1 MSKDTN
7 LNFVAQIRDKM
18 KSHNFMLSYRGN
30 FSQDITKALLGVSEK
45 QLDADGT
52 ELGVKKK
59 VFNVMVE
66 CLQNVAKH
74 TSEVNE
80 YTETYSALFM
90 LGRSDTDYIIYSGNV
105 IDNKNVDQL
114 KERIMHVNSMDKDE
128 LKEFYKMIISSNDLS
143 EKAGAGLGLL
153 DIAKKS
159 GNKLDYDFQPI
170 DDKKSFFSLRTYV
183 TIPS

>member
-1 MSKDTN
+1 MSKDTS
-7 LNFVAQIRDKM
+7 LDFVAQIRDRM

-30 FSQDITKALLGVSEK
+30 FSQDITKALLGVSER
-45 QLDADGT
+45 QLEQEGT
-52 ELGVKKK
+52 DLAVKKK

-74 TSEVNE
+74 TAEVDE
-80 YTETYSALFM
+80 YTDNYSALFM
-90 LGRSDTDYIIYSGNV
+90 LGRSATDYIIYSGNV
-105 IDNKNVDQL
+105 IDNKNVDEL
-114 KERIMHVNSMDKDE
+114 KEKIMYVNSMDKDE
-128 LKEFYKMIISSNDLS
+128 LKEFYKMIISSGDLS
-143 EKAGAGLGLL
+143 AKAGAGLGLL

-170 DDKKSFFSLRTYV
+170 DEKKSFFSLRTYV

>member
-1 MSKDTN
+1 MSKELSLD
-7 LNFVAQIRDKM
+7 FVAQIRDRM

-45 QLDADGT
+45 QLDSDGT
-52 ELGVKKK
+52 DLGVKKK

-74 TSEVNE
+74 TSEVDE
-80 YTETYSALFM
+80 YTETYSSLFM
-90 LGRSDTDYIIYSGNV
+90 LGRSATDYIIYSGNV
-105 IDNKNVDQL
+105 IDNKNVEQL
-114 KERIMHVNSMDKDE
+114 KERISYVNSMDKDE
-128 LKEFYKMIISSNDLS
+128 LKEFYKMIISSGDLS

-159 GNKLDYDFQPI
+159 GNKLDYDFQQI
-170 DDKKSFFSLRTYV
+170 DDKKSIFSLRTFV

>member
-1 MSKDTN
+1 MSNDTR
-7 LNFVAQIRDKM
+7 LDFVSKIRDKM

-30 FSQDITKALLGVSEK
+30 FSQDITKALLSVSEK
-45 QLDADGT
+45 QLDSDGT
-52 ELGVKKK
+52 DSSVKRK

-74 TSEVNE
+74 TSEDNE
-80 YTETYSALFM
+80 YTENYSALFM

-105 IDNKNVDQL
+105 IDNKNVDEL
-114 KERIMHVNSMDKDE
+114 KEKITHVNSMDKDE
-128 LKEFYKMIISSNDLS
+128 LKEFYKMIISTGELS

-183 TIPS
+183 TIPR